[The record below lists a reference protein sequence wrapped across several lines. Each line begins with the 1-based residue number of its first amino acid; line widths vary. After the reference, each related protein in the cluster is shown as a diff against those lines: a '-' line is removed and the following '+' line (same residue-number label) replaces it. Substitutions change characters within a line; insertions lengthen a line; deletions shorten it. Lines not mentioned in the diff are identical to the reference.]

1 MTVTAVI
8 GMQWGDEAK
17 GKIVDFLANDYDYIV
32 RFNGGDNAGHAIKV
46 DGRRFGMRIIPSAIF
61 YPNKFKVIANGVV
74 INPDTLLSEV
84 EDIRK
89 AGYLLKNL
97 VISSCAHI
105 ILPWH
110 KVLDIVQS
118 QSTMKRGIGPAYS
131 DKNARYTAIRVADL
145 LYEKN
150 LKKRLVQ
157 IAKIKEA
164 EIKNFGREI
173 KFNTNEIFTILK
185 KFANRFKHNIKN
197 TVFLLNN
204 AISKRKCILLEGAQ
218 GTLLDVD
225 HGTYPYVTSS
235 STIAGGAS
243 TGTGIAP
250 KRITRIIGVAKA
262 YITRVGTG
270 PFPTEQKNNIGERLR
285 QKGLEFGIATGKL
298 RRCGWLDLVALKYAV
313 MLNGVDEL
321 ALTKVDVLSGLKQIK
336 ICIAYNINGR
346 ETDMF
351 PINIEKL
358 NRAKPIYKTLKGWT
372 ISKEE
377 WKNIK
382 KTKIMPMKLKVCI
395 DLISKSL
402 KTKISIISYGAER
415 EETLLM
421 K

>member
-1 MTVTAVI
+1 MAVTVVI
-8 GMQWGDEAK
+8 GMQWGDEGK
-17 GKIVDFLANDYDYIV
+17 GKIIDFLAKDYDYIT

-46 DGRRFGMRIIPSAIF
+46 NGRRFGMQIIPSAIF
-61 YPNKFKVIANGVV
+61 YPKKFKVIANGVV

-84 EDIRK
+84 EDIEK
-89 AGYLLKNL
+89 EGYSLKNL
-97 VISSCAHI
+97 VISDCVHVI
-105 ILPWH
+105 MPWH
-110 KVLDIVQS
+110 KMIDLIQDQN
-118 QSTMKRGIGPAYS
+118 TMKKGIGPAYS
-131 DKNARYTAIRVADL
+131 DKNARYAAIRVAN
-145 LYEKN
+145 LYERG
-150 LKKRLVQ
+150 LKKRLAC

-164 EIKNFGREI
+164 EIKIYGKKIRFSV
-173 KFNTNEIFTILK
+173 NEILGILR
-185 KFANRFKHNIKN
+185 KFIKRFRYNIKN
-197 TVFLLNN
+197 TTFLLND
-204 AISKRKCILLEGAQ
+204 AINEGKNILLEGAQ

-225 HGTYPYVTSS
+225 HGSYPYVTSS
-235 STIAGGAS
+235 STVAGGAC
-243 TGTGIAP
+243 TGSGIP
-250 KRITRIIGVAKA
+250 PNKITRIIGVTKA
-262 YITRVGTG
+262 YTTRVSDG
-270 PFPTEQKNNIGERLR
+270 PFPTELNNNVGEKLR

-402 KTKISIISYGAER
+402 KKKISIISYGAER